1 MAGKV
6 VLNIRKN
13 KNVGGLGHHI
23 DRTEGMEHMYKNADA
38 ERKHLN
44 KNYELNDFCKMPLNE
59 GISERIAEGYKGK
72 KKIRND
78 AIKSI
83 SIVLS
88 GSHKEMHEI
97 FADKE
102 KRKAWL
108 HNSAKFLASEFGKE
122 NIVRFTL
129 HMDERTPH
137 VHASIVPLT
146 KDGRLSAREMIGN
159 NVKMKKI
166 RKNYAQWMKPLGLEY
181 GIERKPKTKTSV
193 SKIDD
198 FYALTDNFEDEHQKI
213 LKTLKTAN
221 FKKMKPTEK
230 TQMLKE
236 LQKVLEKQAL
246 TQEIFDKYLKKW
258 DNTKSKKIT

>member
-23 DRTEGMEHMYKNADA
+23 DRTEGMEHMYKNADT

-44 KNYELNDFCKMPLNE
+44 KNFELNDFCKMPLHE

-72 KKIRND
+72 KKLRND
-78 AIKSI
+78 AVKSI
-83 SIVLS
+83 SIVLG

-108 HNSAKFLASEFGKE
+108 QNSAKFLASEFGKE

-159 NVKMKKI
+159 NAKMKKI
-166 RKNYAQWMKPLGLEY
+166 RKNYAKWMKPLGLEY
-181 GIERKPKTKTSV
+181 GTERKAETKVSV

-198 FYALTDNFEDEHQKI
+198 FYTLTDNFEDEYQKV

-221 FKKMKPTEK
+221 FKNIKPDKKSKMLEDLQRT
-230 TQMLKE
+230 LK
-236 LQKVLEKQAL
+236 KQAL

-258 DNTKSKKIT
+258 SAKSKKI